1 MSITE
6 KVASAVQGTASAAVD
21 ATVGNAKQRQ
31 LAMYTQDDTSKDNLT
46 TFTGAKVEKTDVSL
60 HAGERGPALVNDFH
74 AREKVSRFDHSK
86 IAERV
91 VHARGAA
98 AHGTFKLHTAIP
110 ESPRREF

>member
-1 MSITE
+1 MAISPPPILTMNITD
-6 KVASAVQGTASAAVD
+6 KVASAVTGTANKAMD

-74 AREKVSRFDHSK
+74 AREKVSHFDHERIS
-86 IAERV
+86 ERV
-91 VHARGAA
+91 G
-98 AHGTFKLHTAIP
+98 
-110 ESPRREF
+110 E